1 MMKACK
7 DDVYFI
13 HSFKW
18 PEGTFDRIQD
28 FKGENASKNIQTM
41 INKHCMNVSD
51 LIQTTGNGDDV
62 AWNLV
67 NNE

>member
-1 MMKACK
+1 MHITFSDITEKLAKLTLSEQMMKACK

-18 PEGTFDRIQD
+18 PKGTFDRIQD

-41 INKHCMNVSD
+41 VKKHWM
-51 LIQTTGNGDDV
+51 
-62 AWNLV
+62 
-67 NNE
+67 